1 MYLPLMLFNSFQ
13 FLFVFL
19 PVTLAGALWLQQRN
33 TMAFIWWTITASL
46 IFYGAWQ
53 VQTLWVL
60 CVSLVVNYGVALL
73 IDRSAGLPRR
83 LWLTAGLVWNL
94 GLLGYFKYTNFA
106 GDLIGQLF
114 GDDPGWA
121 HVVLPVGISFF
132 TFQKIAFLVDAYRGD
147 VASRSFSRF
156 CLFVMFFPQLI
167 AGPIVH
173 HLEFIPQLDRKNT
186 QVLRNVAIGL
196 TVLTI
201 GLVKKLYIADTAAIP
216 ASAVFDAV
224 AVGAQPSFADAWFG
238 AIAYSVQ
245 IYFDFSAYSD
255 MAIGLA
261 RMFGL
266 DLPINFASPY
276 KATSIIDFWRRWHIT
291 LSRFLRDYLYGPLGG
306 NRHGV
311 ARQRINLLATM
322 VLGGFW
328 HGAGFTFLIWGF
340 MHGLYLLAAHAFA
353 RSAIGMRARSLWGW
367 SALTWVLTILAV
379 VIAWVPFRADGITT
393 TLQIWRAMTDVG
405 SLAGGFAI
413 APDDYEIQVFASLVF
428 AFLAPNVYEVF
439 RRYKLGLPSPGYS
452 ATFLDPDSPASGWMA
467 RVSPAFTPTTAVLL
481 GIVVA
486 AVVLK
491 LNDISEFIYFQF

>member
-1 MYLPLMLFNSFQ
+1 MLFNSFQ
-13 FLFVFL
+13 FLFLFL
-19 PVTLAGALWLQQRN
+19 PITLIGGLWLQQRN
-33 TMAFIWWTITASL
+33 TTAFIWWMIAASM

-53 VQTLWVL
+53 YQTLWVL
-60 CVSLVVNYGVALL
+60 CVSLVLNYLIALA
-73 IDRSAGLPRR
+73 IDRSVGVPRK
-83 LWLTAGLVWNL
+83 LWLTAGLLWNL
-94 GLLGYFKYTNFA
+94 GLLGYFKYTNLA
-106 GDLIGQLF
+106 GELITQFF

-121 HVVLPVGISFF
+121 HVILPVGISFF
-132 TFQKIAFLVDAYRGD
+132 TFQKIAFLVDAYRGE

-173 HLEFIPQLDRKNT
+173 HLEFIPQLDRKNS
-186 QVLRNVAIGL
+186 QMLRNVALGL
-196 TVLTI
+196 TVLMI
-201 GLVKKLYIADTAAIP
+201 GLLKKLYIADTAAIP

-224 AVGAQPSFADAWFG
+224 AVGAQPSFADAWFA

-291 LSRFLRDYLYGPLGG
+291 LSRFLRDYLYIPLGG
-306 NRHGV
+306 NRRGIP
-311 ARQRINLLATM
+311 RQRVNLLATM
-322 VLGGFW
+322 VLGGIW
-328 HGAGFTFLIWGF
+328 HGAGLTFLIWGF
-340 MHGLYLLAAHAFA
+340 MHGAYLLAAHAFA
-353 RSAIGMRARSLWGW
+353 GSRWGARAGSLRAWPVLAWAITFS
-367 SALTWVLTILAV
+367 VV
-379 VIAWVPFRADGITT
+379 VIAWVPFRADGITV
-393 TLQIWRAMTDVG
+393 TLNIWRAMADVT
-405 SLAGGFAI
+405 SMPRGFAI
-413 APDDYEIQVFASLVF
+413 APDDYEIQVFASLAL

-439 RRYKLGLPSPGYS
+439 RRYNLGLPSPGYP
-452 ATFLDPDSPASGWMA
+452 ATSLVTDTVASGWMA
-467 RVSPAFTPTTAVLL
+467 RFSPAFTPTTGALL